1 MGFDGLWL
9 VVGAFLPGFAFKI
22 TSEAWHYLLVYLVS
36 YGIGRFWV
44 EGLRTDSLMVE
55 PLRIA
60 QVISLIGIVLDA
72 IGLI

>member
-9 VVGAFLPGFAFKI
+9 VVGTFLPGFAFKI

-36 YGIGRFWV
+36 YSIGRFWV